1 VRRELPAGGAHDP
14 QAAAENQSDRRQS
27 LVPDDVRGDAKDDL
41 DGPDGLRN
49 VRAYTRSTGSPWLSM
64 EARPMG
70 DKSARKS
77 SSKTPASKTLK
88 EKRLDKADKK
98 ARVLRAENVDALGS
112 AKKR

>member
-1 VRRELPAGGAHDP
+1 MSLRASADVLGRLRAAH
-14 QAAAENQSDRRQS
+14 
-27 LVPDDVRGDAKDDL
+27 
-41 DGPDGLRN
+41 
-49 VRAYTRSTGSPWLSM
+49 AYTRSTGSQWLSM

-77 SSKTPASKTLK
+77 TSKTPASKTLK

-98 ARVLRAENVDALGS
+98 ARGLRSEQADVM

>member
-1 VRRELPAGGAHDP
+1 
-14 QAAAENQSDRRQS
+14 
-27 LVPDDVRGDAKDDL
+27 
-41 DGPDGLRN
+41 
-49 VRAYTRSTGSPWLSM
+49 
-64 EARPMG
+64 MG

-98 ARVLRAENVDALGS
+98 ARVLRAENADALGS